1 MVELSI
7 IIPTIKPASEIDC
20 LRYLETQD
28 FDDYEVVIRSD
39 PGASKAR
46 NEAIKRANA
55 EKLVFLDDDSMPR
68 PGYLQAVSDALD
80 EHDVVAGRVFQP
92 DDAVITYK
100 QLPWYDQGDEGKHT
114 DLIVGCNM
122 AMRKSVLDAVGGF
135 NETFFHGHEET
146 ELGRRI
152 SEQFDIWYEP
162 SMVVEHYYA
171 FSVRQYWEKSYRHG
185 KADADW
191 WVVDDVPLS
200 TRLRKCLPTDVL
212 RRQPIETV
220 AMLVLTF
227 GRVRRLTAQ
236 LLGLVD
242 IPEQRHP
249 SDHSTPSASAS
260 LRDSS
265 EGISPLSSGRD

>member
-7 IIPTIKPASEIDC
+7 IIPTVKPESEIDC
-20 LRYLETQD
+20 LRYLAEQE

-46 NEAIKRANA
+46 NEAIERAAA

-68 PGYLQAVSDALD
+68 PGYLQAASDALD
-80 EHDVVAGRVFQP
+80 DHDVVAGRVFQP
-92 DDAVITYK
+92 DDAPITYK
-100 QLPWYDQGDEGKHT
+100 QLPWYDQGDEGHYT

-122 AMRKSVLDAVGGF
+122 AMRKSVIEAVGGF

-152 SEQFDIWYEP
+152 GEAFDIYYEP

-171 FSVRQYWEKSYRHG
+171 FSVRQYWAKSYRHG

-191 WVVDDVPLS
+191 WMVDEVPLS
-200 TRLRKCLPTDVL
+200 TRVRRCLPVNVL
-212 RRQPIETV
+212 RRRPVETV
-220 AMLVLTF
+220 AMLALKF
-227 GRVRRLTAQ
+227 GRVRRLAAQ

-242 IPEQRHP
+242 VPEPRGATG
-249 SDHSTPSASAS
+249 DAGAAGR
-260 LRDSS
+260 RDAAD
-265 EGISPLSSGRD
+265 GIAPLSSGRD

>member
-7 IIPTIKPASEIDC
+7 IIPTIKPESEIDC
-20 LRYLETQD
+20 LRYLEAQG

-68 PGYLQAVSDALD
+68 PGYLQAVSEALD

-100 QLPWYDQGDEGKHT
+100 ELPWYDQGDEGKYT
-114 DLIVGCNM
+114 DLVVGCNM
-122 AMRKSVLDAVGGF
+122 AMRKSVIDAVGGF

-152 SEQFDIWYEP
+152 REEFDIWYEP

-171 FSVRQYWEKSYRHG
+171 FSIRQYWEKSYRHG

-191 WVVDDVPLS
+191 WVVDDVPL
-200 TRLRKCLPTDVL
+200 RNRIRKCVPLNVL
-212 RRQPIETV
+212 RRRPVETV
-220 AMLVLTF
+220 SRLVHKF

-242 IPEQRHP
+242 VPEPRDTTEPPTFQH
-249 SDHSTPSASAS
+249 DSA
-260 LRDSS
+260 
-265 EGISPLSSGRD
+265 EGLSPVSSGRE